1 MQGFGVGFRFHP
13 TEREL
18 VGYFLRNRAS
28 MGSEFRPGTVVECRD
43 FYGKT
48 EPWVIWDS
56 HGGPGLDEGES
67 LYFFTERHRLHGTG
81 NRFNRK
87 VGSGTWSA
95 QRPLKVEQNGEVIGM
110 KREFRYERGS
120 HPDQNNCWLM
130 QEFEMDVN
138 DSLVL
143 CTLRKKP
150 SPAVVVAVQESN
162 TTRKRNDP
170 CGNDDSNHLKRLRL
184 DQPTSN
190 STAEVENLSHYD
202 CEVVNVSNSVC
213 VDYFKQWLQMVL
225 DEDPISDALLDECL
239 GDA

>member
-1 MQGFGVGFRFHP
+1 
-13 TEREL
+13 
-18 VGYFLRNRAS
+18 
-28 MGSEFRPGTVVECRD
+28 
-43 FYGKT
+43 
-48 EPWVIWDS
+48 
-56 HGGPGLDEGES
+56 
-67 LYFFTERHRLHGTG
+67 
-81 NRFNRK
+81 
-87 VGSGTWSA
+87 
-95 QRPLKVEQNGEVIGM
+95 M

-190 STAEVENLSHYD
+190 STAE
-202 CEVVNVSNSVC
+202 
-213 VDYFKQWLQMVL
+213 MVL

-239 GDA
+239 GGTSGLPSINDPSLFDITNDANADSFSLIN